1 MSTKL
6 RRERGMLISEP
17 VLFKGVARAQP
28 ISSIC
33 LISAGFLTGYSYGA
47 VHRTHDVTLLVM
59 HDHPE
64 GSSAY
69 LVLTL
74 GRFDIYM
81 IGRIAAVCKWRTVP
95 SFLQQQSFKLRRG
108 SR

>member
-64 GSSAY
+64 G
-69 LVLTL
+69 
-74 GRFDIYM
+74 
-81 IGRIAAVCKWRTVP
+81 RIAAVCKWRTVP

-108 SR
+108 SRW